1 MPAHNPCPPAAAGL
15 PAPTGVDRLQSSRE
29 DPPSVS
35 GLLQAHK
42 QHKAAAAAEAPAP
55 SPATAG
61 ERERMGCLATFRA
74 CRACRWLPHSWV
86 CANSSHPW
94 PHHPTRPASRLLAD
108 MLAKARELLG
118 VQLDVS
124 AGGLIA
130 EALKHG
136 MGPADDWTD
145 YQQRHRWARLP
156 CWMGC
161 SVGCAACRLYC
172 LFSVPCHAGQ
182 RLCYNQGH
190 TGGGECCRT
199 PPPTLNSAS
208 VPALLSCSSSQAGG
222 GGCCDPCRAA
232 HCCVCQGG
240 GRDGGGAARGSGRP
254 G

>member
-1 MPAHNPCPPAAAGL
+1 MGLIGLDHRDCAHHHACPPPCPPTTHAHHPPPLAC

-61 ERERMGCLATFRA
+61 EWERMGCRATFRA
-74 CRACRWLPHSWV
+74 CRACRWLPHSGV
-86 CANSSHPW
+86 CASSPHPC
-94 PHHPTRPASRLLAD
+94 PHHPRRSASRLLAD

-161 SVGCAACRLYC
+161 SVGCAACRLC
-172 LFSVPCHAGQ
+172 CHCSVPFHAGQ
-182 RLCYNQGH
+182 RLGYKQGH
-190 TGGGECCRT
+190 TGSGACCRT
-199 PPPTLNSAS
+199 PPTPQLCIRAC
-208 VPALLSCSSSQAGG
+208 PPLLFLLT
-222 GGCCDPCRAA
+222 
-232 HCCVCQGG
+232 
-240 GRDGGGAARGSGRP
+240 GRRRRML
-254 G
+254 